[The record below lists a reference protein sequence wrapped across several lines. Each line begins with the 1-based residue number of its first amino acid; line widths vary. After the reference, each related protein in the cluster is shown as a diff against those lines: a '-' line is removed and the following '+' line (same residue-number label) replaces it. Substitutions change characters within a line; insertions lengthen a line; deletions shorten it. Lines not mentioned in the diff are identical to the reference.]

1 MHTIFTLL
9 SIPEFCHV
17 CVYSRRCI
25 KVLVI
30 KLFAKFT
37 STLGS
42 NALILF
48 LSTKIFYVCGV
59 DARKILQI
67 LCKLPW
73 RGKVKVA

>member
-17 CVYSRRCI
+17 CVYSRQCI

-30 KLFAKFT
+30 KLFAQFT

-48 LSTKIFYVCGV
+48 LPTKIFYVCGLCPK
-59 DARKILQI
+59 DTADTLQAF
-67 LCKLPW
+67 LE
-73 RGKVKVA
+73 RQS